1 MLQNL
6 ELIWQKDKL
15 RFGCNN
21 LGNDLSILGRHGLL
35 KTNSYILHS
44 LEVVFET
51 LFSILRMVDN
61 NGNKN
66 QCSAAADPRNQPAI
80 WLHIFLS
87 PIKNSLQPI
96 PLIPLKFTQYL
107 QFTLLH

>member
-6 ELIWQKDKL
+6 ELIGQKDKL

-21 LGNDLSILGRHGLL
+21 LRNELFIQGRHPLL
-35 KTNSYILHS
+35 KTFNYIFQNLT
-44 LEVVFET
+44 VFFVDFFPIIRT
-51 LFSILRMVDN
+51 VDN
-61 NGNKN
+61 KGNKN
-66 QCSAAADPRNQPAI
+66 PCSAAADPRNQRAI

-87 PIKNSLQPI
+87 PIKNSLQLI
-96 PLIPLKFTQYL
+96 PLIPLKFTQCL